1 MNYLLRAPKFPVI
14 VDTGDQ
20 LIATRTK
27 TQFEK
32 RIRKISFNGKD
43 TVPIIDRTAEAFAL
57 YPEREFVAP
66 QMAIR
71 RWTKASIIDLYN
83 ERRPTNAPEM
93 GKRSLGNRSVEQI
106 LSETV
111 DLLA

>member
-1 MNYLLRAPKFPVI
+1 VI

-20 LIATRTK
+20 LIAARTK
-27 TQFEK
+27 AQFEK
-32 RIRKISFNGKD
+32 RIRNISFNGKDTVPNGKD

-57 YPEREFVAP
+57 YPEKEFVAP
-66 QMAIR
+66 QVAIR

-83 ERRPTNAPEM
+83 ERRPANVPEM
-93 GKRSLGNRSVEQI
+93 EKRSLGNRSLEQI
-106 LSETV
+106 VSETV

>member
-1 MNYLLRAPKFPVI
+1 MNYLLRTPKFPVI
-14 VDTGDQ
+14 VDTGHQ
-20 LIATRTK
+20 LIAARTK
-27 TQFEK
+27 AQFEK
-32 RIRKISFNGKD
+32 RIRNISFNGKD

-57 YPEREFVAP
+57 YPEKEFVAP
-66 QMAIR
+66 QVAIR

-93 GKRSLGNRSVEQI
+93 EQRSLGNRSLEQI
-106 LSETV
+106 VSETV